1 MTRIMARAGLAVAA
15 VLLVLVVWGPC
26 ALLPTVQQSKWD
38 YGAFWLRGLEDKAG
52 TRFHE
57 LGFRTS
63 GSAKLEFRWNNGGW
77 RQMSSL
83 DANWLRTNEFQCIRE
98 TEAVALWRF
107 GHTGDLV
114 VNVWLPKIEGRD
126 TVISEFS
133 TESAATFEFQIKGT
147 SFRVPIQATTI
158 RAMLGDPL
166 EAQTRVLD

>member
-1 MTRIMARAGLAVAA
+1 
-15 VLLVLVVWGPC
+15 
-26 ALLPTVQQSKWD
+26 
-38 YGAFWLRGLEDKAG
+38 
-52 TRFHE
+52 
-57 LGFRTS
+57 
-63 GSAKLEFRWNNGGW
+63 
-77 RQMSSL
+77 MSSL